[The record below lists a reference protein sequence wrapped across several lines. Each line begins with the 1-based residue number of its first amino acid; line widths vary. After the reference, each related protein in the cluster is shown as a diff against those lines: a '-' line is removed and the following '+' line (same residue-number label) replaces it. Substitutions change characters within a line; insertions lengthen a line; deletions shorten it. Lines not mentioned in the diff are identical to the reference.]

1 MRDDMIEPGDMPEQF
16 DATVLAS
23 VLVVLYKLREGGGQQ
38 AAFARGGLAG
48 ARTLARQGRMGDTML
63 AHISPEEAAMLKA
76 RGGAGTIN
84 PATGLPQYF
93 SLKKLFKAVLP
104 IALTFIAPGLGTA
117 IGAALGA
124 SGTAAAMLG
133 QAVIGGVSA
142 GLSGGNVLQG
152 ALLGGLS
159 GGLGNAVGSAVAPT
173 LGNAAQSM
181 IGSGLIGG
189 VAGAATG
196 QGFAKGALQGAGGA
210 FLGQQF
216 GQLGGAG
223 FQSAGSTFGNMM
235 AAGYDPKTSVM
246 AGGLSGLATTMMPQQ
261 QPAPSGKAPT
271 SPRGYDTFEDIGTGL
286 KPSDAVVQ
294 GLKVPTGTPGELGR
308 FGTTNYMTGEQGF
321 VPGQAP
327 QLAGQPTAPA
337 AGMDGAM
344 GTGVTAPMA
353 ALTPT
358 PTPPPAVP
366 GVGMPSVSTLGTLAA
381 LSGLAAER
389 PEAANQAISK
399 MSPQQQEYFNRPN
412 VNWDWTKLQNDAN
425 AANMSLSQFMA
436 SYWPQVSGGAYN
448 MLPKLAAG
456 GAYAGGGGP
465 LQAVARLVRGGG
477 SGRDDAINARLSD
490 GEYVMDAETVAMI
503 GDGSTDA
510 GARRLDAMRAQLR
523 KHKGKALARGKFSP
537 NAKSPLAY
545 LKGNAK

>member
-1 MRDDMIEPGDMPEQF
+1 
-16 DATVLAS
+16 
-23 VLVVLYKLREGGGQQ
+23 
-38 AAFARGGLAG
+38 
-48 ARTLARQGRMGDTML
+48 MGDTML
-63 AHISPEEAAMLKA
+63 AHISPEEAALLKA

-124 SGTAAAMLG
+124 SGAAAAMLG
-133 QAVIGGVSA
+133 QAVIGGLSA
-142 GLSGGNVLQG
+142 GLTGGNVLQG

-159 GGLGNAVGSAVAPT
+159 GGLGNVVGGAVAPT

-181 IGSGLIGG
+181 IGSGIVGG
-189 VAGAATG
+189 LAGAATG

-223 FQSAGSTFGNMM
+223 FKSAGSTFGNMM
-235 AAGYDPKTSVM
+235 AAGYDPKTAVM
-246 AGGLSGLATTMMPQQ
+246 AGGLSGLATRMMPQQ
-261 QPAPSGKAPT
+261 QAAPSGKAPV
-271 SPRGYDTFEDIGTGL
+271 SPRGYDTFEDIGTGV
-286 KPSDAVVQ
+286 KPSDAVIGQMRGSPLVSEIPESAGAFAGP
-294 GLKVPTGTPGELGR
+294 GLRAPAGTSGELGR

-327 QLAGQPTAPA
+327 QLAGPPGAPA

-344 GTGVTAPMA
+344 GTGLTAPPA
-353 ALTPT
+353 ALTPAPP
-358 PTPPPAVP
+358 PTPAVP

-389 PEAANQAISK
+389 PEAANQAISR
-399 MSPQQQEYFNRPN
+399 MSPEQQEYFNRPN

-448 MLPKLAAG
+448 ALPKLAAG

>member
-1 MRDDMIEPGDMPEQF
+1 
-16 DATVLAS
+16 
-23 VLVVLYKLREGGGQQ
+23 
-38 AAFARGGLAG
+38 
-48 ARTLARQGRMGDTML
+48 MGDTML

-84 PATGLPQYF
+84 PNTGLPQYF

-261 QPAPSGKAPT
+261 QPAPSGKAPV

-327 QLAGQPTAPA
+327 QLAGQPAAPV

-344 GTGVTAPMA
+344 GTGVTAPVA

-358 PTPPPAVP
+358 PPPTPTVP
-366 GVGMPSVSTLGTLAA
+366 GMGMPGVKTLGTLAA

-389 PEAANQAISK
+389 PEDANQAIAR
-399 MSPQQQEYFNRPN
+399 MSPEQQAYFNRPN

-425 AANMSLSQFMA
+425 AANMSLSQYMA

>member
-1 MRDDMIEPGDMPEQF
+1 
-16 DATVLAS
+16 
-23 VLVVLYKLREGGGQQ
+23 
-38 AAFARGGLAG
+38 
-48 ARTLARQGRMGDTML
+48 
-63 AHISPEEAAMLKA
+63 
-76 RGGAGTIN
+76 
-84 PATGLPQYF
+84 
-93 SLKKLFKAVLP
+93 
-104 IALTFIAPGLGTA
+104 
-117 IGAALGA
+117 
-124 SGTAAAMLG
+124 
-133 QAVIGGVSA
+133 
-142 GLSGGNVLQG
+142 
-152 ALLGGLS
+152 
-159 GGLGNAVGSAVAPT
+159 
-173 LGNAAQSM
+173 
-181 IGSGLIGG
+181 
-189 VAGAATG
+189 
-196 QGFAKGALQGAGGA
+196 
-210 FLGQQF
+210 
-216 GQLGGAG
+216 
-223 FQSAGSTFGNMM
+223 MM

-436 SYWPQVSGGAYN
+436 SYWPQVSSGAYN